1 LIFNACLYDIVFVN
15 NLPLYLKNSGFATS
29 HRYYLQF
36 VKLCYF
42 LNKYYFSNFLLYYF
56 KKKKKSPHHTL
67 KKTMDPTA
75 DSMLRWI
82 LLLLD
87 PITSTFQDLESV
99 RQMAVVRGGGV
110 LLSTSSLQLL
120 SFPFCVKRW
129 IEEH

>member
-1 LIFNACLYDIVFVN
+1 MVFVN
-15 NLPLYLKNSGFATS
+15 NLLFYLKNSGSATS

-56 KKKKKSPHHTL
+56 KKKKKIPIIL

-110 LLSTSSLQLL
+110 VLSTSSLQLL

-129 IEEH
+129 IE